1 MPQWQQ
7 MYWQVTPFTLTIMLF
22 FLFPELKLI
31 ITKRGPAW
39 PKSDLQS
46 NRIIGENQAFKALEL
61 YHARLSANPVQ
72 GKVDFVQRYWDIT
85 KSVVMDENGD
95 PHQLCYPAMV
105 NKHTKEH
112 RMMSCHSLSFYLG
125 LCFR

>member
-1 MPQWQQ
+1 MAAN
-7 MYWQVTPFTLTIMLF
+7 VLAGNTIHIDHHAF
-22 FLFPELKLI
+22 FSIANWNWLLL
-31 ITKRGPAW
+31 KRGPAW

-61 YHARLSANPVQ
+61 YHARLSAQPVQ

-85 KSVVMDENGD
+85 QSVVMDEHGN

-105 NKHTKEH
+105 NKGDTDDI
-112 RMMSCHSLSFYLG
+112 MSLTVIYLG